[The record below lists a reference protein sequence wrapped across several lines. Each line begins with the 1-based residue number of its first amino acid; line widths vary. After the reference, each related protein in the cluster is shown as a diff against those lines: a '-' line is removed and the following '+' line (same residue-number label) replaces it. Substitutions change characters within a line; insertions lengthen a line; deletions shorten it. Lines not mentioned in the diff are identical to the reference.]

1 MPLSFDVTRVP
12 ADAQP
17 DEPTLDA
24 LVHIGREAVR
34 NAVKHADPLAIGV
47 ALEYAEEWRLQ
58 VRDDGCGFDE
68 SDTGGGFGLDS
79 MSRHAH
85 ALGGSL
91 RVRTAVGV
99 GTTIEAILP

>member
-1 MPLSFDVTRVP
+1 MAAGHVPLSFDVTRVP

-17 DEPTLDA
+17 DEPTLDT

-34 NAVKHADPLAIGV
+34 NAVKHADPLAIWV
-47 ALEYAEEWRLQ
+47 VLEYADEWRLQ
-58 VRDDGCGFDE
+58 VRDEGRGFDE

-85 ALGGSL
+85 ALGWLAARKERSRG
-91 RVRTAVGV
+91 GHD
-99 GTTIEAILP
+99 G